1 MPERSRSE
9 GAMPRPKTDP
19 VKITL
24 RMPPEVHKALEV
36 SAAENLRS
44 LNSEI
49 LRRLILTLKTAAT

>member
-1 MPERSRSE
+1 
-9 GAMPRPKTDP
+9 MPRPKTDP

-49 LRRLILTLKTAAT
+49 LRRLILTLKTAAN